1 MYHSPAMEGAIAA
14 MSLTAI
20 STRVERLASWIL
32 EKELNQGGRGHIIFA
47 RDKRT
52 LSSRFGMTSKTL
64 SRYLVGLSA
73 HGARSFGREIII
85 ADREAL
91 RRLLTS
97 VQGLT
102 TAHNPRAFK

>member
-1 MYHSPAMEGAIAA
+1 MAT

-20 STRVERLASWIL
+20 GLRIERLVNWIL
-32 EKELNQGGRGHIIFA
+32 DEDRNQGGRGRIIFA
-47 RDKRT
+47 GGKRT
-52 LSSRFGMTSKTL
+52 LSSRLGMTSKIL

-73 HGARSFGREIII
+73 HGVRSFGREIII

-97 VQGLT
+97 VQVIGSESSPILLE
-102 TAHNPRAFK
+102 

>member
-1 MYHSPAMEGAIAA
+1 MAT

-20 STRVERLASWIL
+20 TTRIERLASWIL
-32 EKELNQGGRGHIIFA
+32 EEERNQGGHGRIIFA

-52 LSSRFGMTSKTL
+52 LSSRLGMTSKIL

-73 HGARSFGREIII
+73 HGVRSFGREIII

-102 TAHNPRAFK
+102 TAHNPRAV